1 MQITTVVTGA
11 WNAFATKIT
20 AFLPELIGAII
31 IFIGGWF
38 VARLVKLG
46 VVKLLIL
53 VRFEKATEKTGVQ
66 EFLKKGGIV
75 KTPSEIL
82 GSLVYW
88 FIMILVLIASLDAL
102 GLPIVSDLLN
112 SIFLYIPNVVAAIIV
127 LILGFLVGN
136 LLSAVVRTAAS
147 NAGFKAAD
155 GMGKLALYAIV
166 VFSVAIALNQLDIG
180 EDIVAAAFIIAF
192 GAFALALALA
202 FGLGGRDA
210 AAEYLKRWLEEK
222 KTSAKKLNKESTQ

>member
-1 MQITTVVTGA
+1 MEVTTVVTGA

-31 IFIGGWF
+31 IFIVGWI

-46 VVKLLIL
+46 VVKLLTL
-53 VRFEKATEKTGVQ
+53 VRFDKATEKGGVN
-66 EFLKKGGIV
+66 EFLKKGDIA
-75 KTPSEIL
+75 KSPSEII
-82 GSLVYW
+82 GTLVYW
-88 FIMILVLIASLDAL
+88 FIMILVIIASLDAL
-102 GLPIVSDLLN
+102 GLPIVSDILN

-136 LLSAVVRTAAS
+136 LLAAVVRTAAS

-155 GMGKLALYAIV
+155 SMGKLALYAIV
-166 VFSVAIALNQLDIG
+166 IFSVAIALTQLDIG
-180 EDIVAAAFIIAF
+180 EDIIAAAFIIAF

-210 AAEYLKRWLEEK
+210 AADYLKRWLEEK
-222 KTSAKKLNKESTQ
+222 KSPAKRSGQQSGR

>member
-1 MQITTVVTGA
+1 MMEITTVVTGA

-31 IFIGGWF
+31 IFIVGWI

-46 VVKLLIL
+46 VVKLLTL
-53 VRFEKATEKTGVQ
+53 VRFDKATEKGGVN
-66 EFLKKGGIV
+66 EFLKKGDIA
-75 KTPSEIL
+75 KSPSEII
-82 GSLVYW
+82 GTLVYW
-88 FIMILVLIASLDAL
+88 FIMILVIIASLDAL
-102 GLPIVSDLLN
+102 GLPIVSDILN

-136 LLSAVVRTAAS
+136 LLAAVVRTAAS

-155 GMGKLALYAIV
+155 SMGKLALYAIV
-166 VFSVAIALNQLDIG
+166 IFSVAIALTQLDIG
-180 EDIVAAAFIIAF
+180 EDIIAAAFIIAF

-210 AAEYLKRWLEEK
+210 AADYLKRWLEEK
-222 KTSAKKLNKESTQ
+222 KTPSKKTE

>member
-31 IFIGGWF
+31 IFIGGCF

-46 VVKLLIL
+46 VVKLLTL

-88 FIMILVLIASLDAL
+88 FIMILVIIAALDTL

-112 SIFLYIPNVVAAIIV
+112 SIFLYIPNIVASIIV
-127 LILGFLVGN
+127 LILAVLVGN

-147 NAGFKAAD
+147 NAGLKHAE
-155 GMGKLALYAIV
+155 GLGKMALYALIF
-166 VFSVAIALNQLDIG
+166 FSGAIALNQLGIG
-180 EDIVAAAFIIAF
+180 EDIVAGAFIIAF

-222 KTSAKKLNKESTQ
+222 KAPAKKQQG

>member
-1 MQITTVVTGA
+1 MEVTTVVTGA

-31 IFIGGWF
+31 IFIAGWI
-38 VARLVKLG
+38 VARLIKLG
-46 VVKLLIL
+46 VVKLLML
-53 VRFEKATEKTGVQ
+53 VRFEKATEKTGVN
-66 EFLKKGGIV
+66 EFLQKGNIA
-75 KTPSEIL
+75 KTPSEII
-82 GSLVYW
+82 GALVYW
-88 FIMILVLIASLDAL
+88 FIMILVIIASLDAL

-127 LILGFLVGN
+127 LILGFLVGT

-147 NAGFKAAD
+147 NAGLKAAE

-166 VFSVAIALNQLDIG
+166 VFSVAIALDQLDIG
-180 EDIVAAAFIIAF
+180 EDIVAGAFVIAF

-222 KTSAKKLNKESTQ
+222 KAPAKKAGRGSSQ